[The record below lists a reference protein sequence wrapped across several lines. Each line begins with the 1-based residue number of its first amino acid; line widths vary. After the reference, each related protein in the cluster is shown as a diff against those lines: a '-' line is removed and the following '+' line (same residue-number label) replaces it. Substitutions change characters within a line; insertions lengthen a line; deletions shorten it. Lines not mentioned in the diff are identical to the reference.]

1 MSGGYLESEGTGK
14 RSQSARLPFG
24 FNANGNDLEA
34 GREYARDWLPEP

>member
-34 GREYARDWLPEP
+34 GREYAQDGLPEP